1 MLPSGASNS
10 LLFFYRLAD
19 FISDAFPQN
28 TESLLN
34 IFVTSIKNE
43 VQELRMKDLAMVSM
57 ILLKLK
63 YKKGMYDEFA
73 LELIEEAYS
82 QARYQSKDNNI
93 VVNWGRNFVNF
104 CTHMATLGYYDENL
118 VNHILRAANT
128 SKVFQ
133 HSRSFEDTMRN
144 GIKLLVD
151 IATRWDE
158 ELDKNHDMLNRYIKK
173 ELRFN
178 RMLNQGALADIFLL
192 DCLVDINFTD
202 YKGERLDEKTRQI
215 LSCLVTK
222 QPEIATD
229 HMIMQNVFHHVCK
242 VLNIRPQDE
251 KHFIYHGF
259 ISPDSRTRDIVFC
272 ADMDASF
279 KNSVTVMQLP
289 REYIKDLNEGIKVVR
304 PELYLHS
311 NNNEDLEPFIDK
323 KWFAIVAPQQKFIH
337 KRKSDSTREIL
348 DEEIV
353 GADNFFTK
361 MYGPLMFKIERLEK
375 MGYTVIPISYE
386 LLRFWRHKKFIHQI
400 RKLINSCCFE

>member
-1 MLPSGASNS
+1 M
-10 LLFFYRLAD
+10 AD

-34 IFVTSIKNE
+34 IFVTSIKHD
-43 VQELRMKDLAMVSM
+43 VQELRIKDLAMVSM
-57 ILLKLK
+57 ILLKLRC
-63 YKKGMYDEFA
+63 KKGMYDEFA
-73 LELIEEAYS
+73 LELIKEAYS
-82 QARYQSKDNNI
+82 QARYLSKSNHI
-93 VVNWGRNFVNF
+93 VNWGRNLINF

-128 SKVFQ
+128 SKIFQ
-133 HSRSFEDTMRN
+133 HARSLEDTMRS

-151 IATRWDE
+151 ITTRWDK
-158 ELDKNHDMLNRYIKK
+158 ELDKNHMLNRYVEK
-173 ELRFN
+173 ELRSN
-178 RMLNQGALADIFLL
+178 HMLNQGALAAIFQL
-192 DCLVDINFTD
+192 DCLVDINFPD

-222 QPEIATD
+222 QPEMATD

-272 ADMDASF
+272 ADMDASL
-279 KNSVTVMQLP
+279 KNSLVVMQLP
-289 REYIKDLNEGIKVVR
+289 REYIKDLNEGTKVVR
-304 PELYLHS
+304 PEQYLHS

-323 KWFAIVAPQQKFIH
+323 KWYAIVAPQQKFIH
-337 KRKSDSTREIL
+337 ETKNDSRKIL

-353 GADNFFTK
+353 GADNFFTR
-361 MYGPLMFKIERLEK
+361 MYGPFIFKIERLEK

-386 LLRFWRHKKFIHQI
+386 LLRYWRHKKFIHQI